1 MQVVIDWILETIGRF
16 GYVGIFLLMMIESS
30 FFPFPSEIVMIPA
43 GYLAYKGDMGL
54 WQVIFLGISGS
65 LAGALVN
72 YYLAIRLG
80 RPLIL
85 KYGKYVF
92 LGPDTLAKVDL
103 FFEKHGEIATF
114 NGRLIPGIRQ
124 LISLPAG
131 LARMNMPRFVLY
143 TSLGAGIWVTILT
156 LLGFVLGSQEEL
168 IRSRLHEFT
177 IAAVVFVVLSSA
189 IYYLWQRKRRR

>member
-1 MQVVIDWILETIGRF
+1 
-16 GYVGIFLLMMIESS
+16 
-30 FFPFPSEIVMIPA
+30 
-43 GYLAYKGDMGL
+43 MGL
-54 WQVIFLGISGS
+54 WQVICLGISGS

-177 IAAVVFVVLSSA
+177 IAAVVFVVLTSVM
-189 IYYLWQRKRRR
+189 YYLWQRKRRR